1 MRPTQVWYRRM
12 HHQLGITRVSL
23 LLAPTPS
30 PRASPTRPN
39 VGGGRHAITYY
50 HYCGIV
56 PPPSRGERPSSRD
69 TPIHVRLTLGVG
81 SCPPVVVLLHRLLRN
96 LEHIRVNARATRK
109 NAKQRRNEIRNTK
122 RRRRTGTHRQPN
134 DVRRQRRTR
143 RNDKHRPQTRRVR
156 IARLA
161 LERVGEGFDEAER
174 VPDGGDDLCLFF
186 DFNLVC
192 VVFGCWVYVVVAF
205 RFWVRDDLDLGRR
218 AGKHHTPTTKAHA
231 VPFQRQAHEYGD
243 AAQCRGAIGTQ
254 QRRWQRQMFVL
265 YARHVSTRLP
275 RGSTYHRQS
284 KTHRAL

>member
-1 MRPTQVWYRRM
+1 MIKKETSSNTPCTSSLDMFSSVFLHITPLHVIVPLVLSMTRISSCIRVRLCAELDIRPRRISCIGICDVHARRRDRPWYVHVCTTQAWYRTM

-23 LLAPTPS
+23 LLAPTPC

-56 PPPSRGERPSSRD
+56 PPPSRGEGPSSRD

-122 RRRRTGTHRQPN
+122 RRRKTGTHRQPD

-174 VPDGGDDLCLFF
+174 VPDGGDDLFF
-186 DFNLVC
+186 F
-192 VVFGCWVYVVVAF
+192 F
-205 RFWVRDDLDLGRR
+205 RF
-218 AGKHHTPTTKAHA
+218 
-231 VPFQRQAHEYGD
+231 
-243 AAQCRGAIGTQ
+243 
-254 QRRWQRQMFVL
+254 
-265 YARHVSTRLP
+265 S
-275 RGSTYHRQS
+275 
-284 KTHRAL
+284 